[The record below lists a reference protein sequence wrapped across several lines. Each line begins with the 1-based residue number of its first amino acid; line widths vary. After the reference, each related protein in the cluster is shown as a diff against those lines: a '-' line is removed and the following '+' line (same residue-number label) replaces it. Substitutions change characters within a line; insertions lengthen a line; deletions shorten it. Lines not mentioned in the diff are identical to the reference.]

1 MEVPKK
7 LKYRASIWP
16 SNPIPRYIPR
26 EVENRDLSNTCT
38 PISMEALFTIAK
50 REKERKCPL
59 MDEEINMIYT
69 NNAILFRLQIDILRH
84 ATIWIE
90 PWVHYSKW
98 NKSDTEGQILY
109 DSTYLRY
116 LEQSDLYR
124 QKEDGG
130 CPELR

>member
-1 MEVPKK
+1 MSTDGWID
-7 LKYRASIWP
+7 KYDIYKQCNTIQASI
-16 SNPIPRYIPR
+16 RYS
-26 EVENRDLSNTCT
+26 ETCYD
-38 PISMEALFTIAK
+38 MNE
-50 REKERKCPL
+50 PL
-59 MDEEINMIYT
+59 
-69 NNAILFRLQIDILRH
+69 
-84 ATIWIE
+84 
-90 PWVHYSKW
+90 VHYAKW